1 MNEVTVGITAL
12 LILLILFLTG
22 IELAFCM
29 AIIGFVGFVYLVSFS
44 AACNLLVKD
53 FFDTFTSY
61 SYTVIPLF
69 VLMGQLA
76 SNSDIAK
83 RLYTASHKWVGHVP
97 GGLAMTT
104 VAGATIFKAM
114 CGSTLATAATFAG
127 IAIPEMDRF
136 GYKKELSTGVVASV
150 GTIGMLIPPTVVLI
164 IYGIIVEQS
173 IGRLFLAGIVP
184 GLLIAFL
191 FLCVIYGWVKIDPE
205 VAPSTPKASW
215 SERLRVLP
223 EFIVVG
229 VIFTVVIGGLMIGVF
244 SPTEAGSIGTFA
256 VLILAACRKELTFR
270 VLVKSW
276 DESLRTAVMTLM
288 LIAGSVVLGHFLA
301 VTEIPFIA
309 ADWVTNLPIPRFLV
323 MILIILVY
331 LVGGSFID
339 DLAFMIL
346 ATPIFYPAVVKLGYD
361 PIWFGI
367 MVGITIMIGVIIP
380 PVAICV
386 FVVRNI
392 TGVPFNVIYKGVLP
406 FLLSLIACA
415 ILLFVFPQ
423 IATFLPN
430 LFMGSGGG

>member
-1 MNEVTVGITAL
+1 MSEVSIGILAL
-12 LILLILFLTG
+12 FILVAFFLTG
-22 IELAFCM
+22 IELGFCM
-29 AIIGFVGFVYLVSFS
+29 AVVGFVGFAYLVSFS

-69 VLMGQLA
+69 VLMGQIA

-104 VAGATIFKAM
+104 VVGATVFKAM

-127 IAIPEMDRF
+127 IAIPEMDRY

-150 GTIGMLIPPTVVLI
+150 GTVGMLIPPSIVLI
-164 IYGIIVEQS
+164 IYGIVVEQS
-173 IGRLFLAGIVP
+173 IGRLFLAGIMP
-184 GLLIAFL
+184 GILISF
-191 FLCVIYGWVKIDPE
+191 FFICVIYGWVKIDP
-205 VAPSTPKASW
+205 AIAPKAPKSPW
-215 SERLRVLP
+215 RERFRVLP

-229 VIFTVVIGGLMIGVF
+229 VIFIVVIGGLMIGMF
-244 SPTEAGSIGTFA
+244 SPTEAGSIGTVA
-256 VLILAACRKELTFR
+256 MLILAAVRSELSLK
-270 VLVKSW
+270 VLIKSW

-309 ADWVTNLPIPRFLV
+309 ADWVTGLPLPRFLI

-331 LVGGSFID
+331 LLGGSFID

-346 ATPIFYPAVVKLGYD
+346 ATPIFYPAVIKLGYD

-386 FVVRNI
+386 FIVRNI

-406 FLLSLIACA
+406 FLLSLFACA
-415 ILLFVFPQ
+415 TLLFIFPQ
-423 IATFLPN
+423 IATWLPN
-430 LFMGSGGG
+430 LLMGVSTG